1 MFSLSLTPPTLPQ
14 RGGKKKKPQPQ
25 SADPLSWSAMPLY
38 WAGGRVKAHPR
49 QRSFR
54 KRKTVVRSGRT
65 NDDGSVVPLARLCL
79 LSLADNMKDIWV
91 KDYADNYMDQ
101 YAFRYIMGPFN
112 YLREFVR
119 IYFLRPLFRGRHPA
133 VSPTDAQ

>member
-1 MFSLSLTPPTLPQ
+1 M
-14 RGGKKKKPQPQ
+14 
-25 SADPLSWSAMPLY
+25 
-38 WAGGRVKAHPR
+38 KAHPR

-54 KRKTVVRSGRT
+54 KRKSVARLGRT

-79 LSLADNMKDIWV
+79 LSLADNMKDVWV

-112 YLREFVR
+112 YLREFVGIR
-119 IYFLRPLFRGRHPA
+119 FLALTIPSCLPLAPSDESVPFGRR
-133 VSPTDAQ
+133 SNRSQ

>member
-1 MFSLSLTPPTLPQ
+1 M
-14 RGGKKKKPQPQ
+14 
-25 SADPLSWSAMPLY
+25 
-38 WAGGRVKAHPR
+38 KAHPR

-54 KRKTVVRSGRT
+54 KRKSVARSGRT

-119 IYFLRPLFRGRHPA
+119 ICFLRPLLR
-133 VSPTDAQ
+133 